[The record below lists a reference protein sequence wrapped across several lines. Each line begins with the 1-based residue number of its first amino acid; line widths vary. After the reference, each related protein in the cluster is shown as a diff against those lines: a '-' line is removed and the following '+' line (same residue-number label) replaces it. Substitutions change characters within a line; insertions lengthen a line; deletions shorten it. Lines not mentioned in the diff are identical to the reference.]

1 MVLSFII
8 PFSWIDALDILLVAM
23 LLYQLYKLIR
33 GTVAINISLGI
44 VALYLLWLL
53 VKALNMQLLETI
65 LGQFIGVGFIALIIV
80 FQQEI
85 RRFLLL
91 LGTND
96 FFKKFS
102 LNLFAATA
110 SSASDNKL
118 DVLAFIKA
126 CKTMSESNTGAIVVL
141 TKSSTLDFYVST
153 GDVINAQLN
162 TRLIES
168 IFFKNNPLH
177 DGAVIVTNNY
187 IKAARCV
194 LPVTEN
200 DNFPEHLGMRHRAAV
215 GITEDSDAIAVI
227 VSEQTGAISVCKEG
241 KLTVDISIQQ
251 LSKLLEKEF
260 NT

>member
-1 MVLSFII
+1 MLLSFII

-44 VALYLLWLL
+44 VAVYLLWLL

-102 LNLFAATA
+102 LNLFASTA
-110 SSASDNKL
+110 SSTSDNQL
-118 DVLAFIKA
+118 DILAFIKA

-141 TKSSTLDFYVST
+141 TKSSTLDFYIST

>member
-1 MVLSFII
+1 MLHFII
-8 PFSWIDALDILLVAM
+8 PFSWIDALDIVLVSL
-23 LLYQLYKLIR
+23 LLYQLYKLIK
-33 GTVAINISLGI
+33 GTVAISISIGI
-44 VALYLLWLL
+44 MALYILWLL

-102 LNLFAATA
+102 SNLFASV
-110 SSASDNKL
+110 SSTTNNQL
-118 DVLAFIKA
+118 DVLSFIKA
-126 CKTMSESNTGAIVVL
+126 CKTMSETNTGAIIVL
-141 TKSSTLDFYVST
+141 TKASALDFYIST
-153 GDVINAQLN
+153 GDAINAQLN

-177 DGAVIVTNNY
+177 DGAVIVTDNY

-194 LPVTEN
+194 LPVTEK
-200 DNFPEHLGMRHRAAV
+200 DDFPEHLGMRHRAAV

-241 KLTVDISIQQ
+241 KLTIDISIQQ